1 MTAGRLAARTVLIL
15 VAVLLF
21 VPFMISLMFGALF
34 AGVALVATL
43 IHVTPLLAVILL
55 VYWLFAHRRSSPSQP

>member
-1 MTAGRLAARTVLIL
+1 MTVGRLAARTVLIL

-43 IHVTPLLAVILL
+43 IHVAPLLAVILL
-55 VYWLFAHRRSSPSQP
+55 VYWLFARRRSSPSQP